1 MQTSHDRLSDLIA
14 RLEKA
19 TGPCRKLDL
28 AISFAINYREAFTGA
43 IRAEWSV
50 MADEINVYDAT
61 GRRRILDPAQFVP
74 QWTRSLDAA
83 VSLVPE
89 GFEWSRHRGANGK
102 MTMQVDGPGPI
113 GCHGQGATPTIA
125 LVIAALKA
133 RMQKGGD
140 Q

>member
-1 MQTSHDRLSDLIA
+1 MQTSPDRLSDLIA

-28 AISFAINYREAFTGA
+28 DISVAVNYRDAFTGA

-50 MADEINVYDAT
+50 MADDINVYDAT
-61 GRRRILDPAQFVP
+61 GRRYFLDPVQFVP
-74 QWTRSLDAA
+74 QWTRSIDVA
-83 VSLVPE
+83 VSLVLE
-89 GFEWSRHRGANGK
+89 GSEWSRHRGANGK

-113 GCHGQGATPTIA
+113 GRHGQGATPAIA
-125 LVIAALKA
+125 LCIAALKA
-133 RMQKGGD
+133 RMQGGD